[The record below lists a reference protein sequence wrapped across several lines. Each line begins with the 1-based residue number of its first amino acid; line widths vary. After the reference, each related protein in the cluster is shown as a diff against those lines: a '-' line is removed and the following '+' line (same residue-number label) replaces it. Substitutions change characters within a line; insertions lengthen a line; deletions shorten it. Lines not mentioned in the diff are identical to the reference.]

1 MDFSG
6 KNIFVFG
13 TGISGIA
20 AAKLLL
26 DHGANVILFDGNEK
40 LDRARVLADFD
51 DGQSVQLYLGTFA
64 EEEAARL
71 DLIVISPGVPLEQ
84 PLVASF
90 REKGIPIWGEVEL
103 AWRFGLGDVLAVT
116 GTNGKTTTTALLG
129 SIMKNCCADVQ
140 VAGNIGVPYTG
151 IVENTTK
158 DSVTVAELSS
168 FQLETIETFRPK
180 VSAVL
185 NITPDHLN
193 RHHTMENYTATKF
206 LITKNQTEDDV
217 CVLNYDDEI
226 IRAHTDGIRAKI
238 VYFSSQQPLVEG
250 IWLDGSRMMYSN
262 GDTTTEI
269 VETDELQILG
279 RHNYE
284 NAMAACAMA
293 LSYGAPLEKVREA
306 LLAFRAVEHRI
317 EYVTEKRGVRFY
329 NDSKGTNPDAAIRA
343 IEAMDR
349 PTCLIGGG
357 YDKDSAYEKW
367 IRSFDGKIKVLVLI
381 GQTREKIAAEAEAC
395 GFTEYVFADS
405 LEEAVDLCYG
415 KAESGDAVLLSPA
428 CASWGMF
435 PNYEVRGKV
444 FKEIVHAL
452 EE

>member
-6 KNIFVFG
+6 KNVLVFG

-20 AAKLLL
+20 ASKLLL
-26 DHGANVILFDGNEK
+26 RHGANVILFDGNEE
-40 LDRARVLADFD
+40 LDRARVFENFD
-51 DGQSVQLYLGTFA
+51 DAQSVQLYLGTLSDELTA
-64 EEEAARL
+64 SL
-71 DLIVISPGVPLEQ
+71 DLAVLSPGVPLEQ
-84 PLVASF
+84 PLVNALREASV
-90 REKGIPIWGEVEL
+90 PLWGEVEL
-103 AWRFGLGDVLAVT
+103 AWRCGRGDVLAVT

-129 SIMKNCCADVQ
+129 EIMKNCYAHVQ
-140 VAGNIGVPYTG
+140 VAGNIGIPYTG
-151 IVENTTK
+151 VVDNTTE
-158 DSVTVAELSS
+158 DTVTVVEISS
-168 FQLETIETFRPK
+168 FQLETIDTFCPK

-193 RHHTMENYTATKF
+193 RHHTMENYAATKF
-206 LITKNQTEDDV
+206 FVTKNQTEDNV

-226 IRAHTDGIRAKI
+226 VRAHTDGIRAKI
-238 VYFSSQQPLVEG
+238 LYFSSQQRLDEG
-250 IWLDGSRMMYSN
+250 VWLEDGCIMCSD
-262 GDTTTEI
+262 GETTTQI
-269 VETDELQILG
+269 VETDKLQILG

-293 LSYGAPLEKVREA
+293 ISYGAPLEKIREA

-357 YDKDSAYEKW
+357 YDKDSAYEQW
-367 IRSFDGKIKVLVLI
+367 IRAFNGKVKELVLI

-395 GFTEYVFADS
+395 GFKEYVFADS
-405 LEEAVDLCYG
+405 LEEAVKLCYER
-415 KAESGDAVLLSPA
+415 AENGDAVLLSPA

-435 PNYEVRGKV
+435 PNYEVRGKM
-444 FKEIVHAL
+444 FKEIVRAL

>member
-6 KNIFVFG
+6 KNVLVFG

-26 DHGANVILFDGNEK
+26 RHGANVILFDGNEE
-40 LDRARVLADFD
+40 LDRSRVLGNFD
-51 DGQSVQLYLGTFA
+51 DAQSVRLYLGTLA
-64 EEEAARL
+64 EEVTSCL
-71 DLIVISPGVPLEQ
+71 DLVILSPGVPMDH
-84 PLVASF
+84 PLVAAF
-90 REKGIPIWGEVEL
+90 RKDGIPIWGEVEL
-103 AWRFGLGDVLAVT
+103 AWRCGHGDVLAVT
-116 GTNGKTTTTALLG
+116 GTNGKTTTTTLLG
-129 SIMKNCCADVQ
+129 DIMKNCCEHVQ
-140 VAGNIGVPYTG
+140 VAGNIGIPYTG
-151 IVENTTK
+151 IVENTTE
-158 DSVTVAELSS
+158 DTVTVVEISS
-168 FQLETIETFRPK
+168 FQLETIETFCPK
-180 VSAVL
+180 ISAIL

-193 RHHTMENYTATKF
+193 RHHTMENYTETKF
-206 LITKNQTEDDV
+206 FITQNQTEEDV
-217 CVLNYDDEI
+217 CVLNYDDEL
-226 IRAHTDGIRAKI
+226 IRARADGVRAKI
-238 VYFSSQQPLVEG
+238 VYFSSRHCLDEG
-250 IWLDGSRMMYSN
+250 IWLDDGRIMYSD
-262 GDTTTEI
+262 GETTAEI
-269 VETDELQILG
+269 VATDDLQILG

-293 LSYGAPLEKVREA
+293 LSYGAPLEKIREA

-329 NDSKGTNPDAAIRA
+329 NDSKGTNPDAAIQA

-367 IRSFDGKIKVLVLI
+367 IRAFDGKVKVLVLI
-381 GQTREKIAAEAEAC
+381 GQTREKIATEAEAC
-395 GFTEYVFADS
+395 GFMEYVFADS
-405 LEEAVDLCYG
+405 LEEAVRLCYAR
-415 KAESGDAVLLSPA
+415 AESGDAVLLSPA

-435 PNYEVRGKV
+435 PNYEVRGKM